1 MVVGILSINEN
12 GYVRNMIIYHND
24 DLDGITAAAIIYNEF
39 KTGVYIPVNYGDMWN
54 PEDVKDAVVYVV
66 DFSFPDM
73 YALKNACHTLV
84 WVDHHKS
91 AMDNQP
97 AAWNDTSIE
106 GNRSL
111 EYSGCELTWM
121 YFYDDPMPGI
131 VKYVGDRDMWKFA
144 LEDTIPVAEAA
155 NYELTSY
162 NSLMWRRLFNPKF
175 ANHQIEILKE
185 RGNVLLQAKNLRIEK
200 AYKSGKDIHFNGL
213 KTRIVNAS
221 ADISEIGER
230 IYTSGYDLAIVW
242 RIVDDKA
249 VVSFRSAANSN
260 VLVNTIAQ
268 QFGGGGHPHAA
279 GATLSIDKIMELYNV

>member
-1 MVVGILSINEN
+1 MVVDILSINEN
-12 GYVRNMIIYHND
+12 GYVRNMIIYHHD

-97 AAWNDTSIE
+97 AAWNDQSIE
-106 GNRSL
+106 GKRSL
-111 EYSGCELTWM
+111 EYSGCELIWM

-131 VKYVGDRDMWKFA
+131 IKFVGDRDMWKFA
-144 LEDTIPVAEAA
+144 YLQTKAITEAA
-155 NYELTSY
+155 AYKLKHHECF
-162 NSLMWRRLFNPKF
+162 MWDELFNPKLEYK
-175 ANHQIEILKE
+175 ALETLYDNGVILLE
-185 RGNVLLQAKNLRIEK
+185 AQYDRIEK
-200 AYKSGKDIHFNGL
+200 AYESGKDIYFNGL

-221 ADISEIGER
+221 ADISEIGQR

-242 RIVDDKA
+242 RMVDDKA

-279 GATLSIDKIMELYNV
+279 GATLSIDKIMEWYN